1 MVAANAHNGMWS
13 PAGFTKQPT
22 GLSLP
27 LAGTLVVGNGA
38 LSLLFTYLR
47 IAIPMERTHPAFV
60 KLPDKSLSLIS

>member
-13 PAGFTKQPT
+13 PAGFTKQPA
-22 GLSLP
+22 GLSFP

-47 IAIPMERTHPAFV
+47 IAIPMRACSPYVH
-60 KLPDKSLSLIS
+60 